1 MDRRNQRQQM
11 QAPGVDSRG
20 LHIPAFIRHPA
31 PMPSPKRSIHIV
43 AGVITDARDRIL
55 LNRRTEN
62 SDMAGLWEFPGGKR
76 EDGETSEQALVR
88 ELREELGIEAEVGDW
103 IMDVPQ
109 VYPDKHL
116 RLEVRHVRSWK
127 GSPRG
132 REGQAITWVAPDK
145 LSRYSM
151 PPADLPVVAALRH
164 PDRYLITPEPETD
177 DAAAHRDWYARLAR
191 ALDAGVRRVQL
202 RTPAS
207 AARVALA
214 EQAVARHGGGVQ
226 WLLNRDIELARR
238 LGVGVHLG
246 SEQLLQL
253 ETRPLPAGQL
263 VAASCHDLAQLQAAQ
278 RLGCDFAV
286 LGPVQSTPSH
296 PGAAPMG
303 WNSFESLRAQ
313 VSLPLYALGGL
324 GPDDIAESRRHGAQG
339 IAAISRLWSGDAVPA
354 GG

>member
-1 MDRRNQRQQM
+1 
-11 QAPGVDSRG
+11 
-20 LHIPAFIRHPA
+20 
-31 PMPSPKRSIHIV
+31 MPSPKRSIHVV
-43 AGVITDARDRIL
+43 AGVITDARGRIL

-62 SDMAGLWEFPGGKR
+62 RDMAGLWEFPGGKR
-76 EDGETSEQALVR
+76 EEGESSEQALVR

-109 VYPDKHL
+109 LYPDKHL
-116 RLEVRHVRSWK
+116 RLEVRHIRSWK

-164 PDRYLITPEPETD
+164 PDRYLITPEPDADE
-177 DAAAHRDWYARLAR
+177 DAAHQDWYARLAR
-191 ALDAGVRRVQL
+191 ALEAGVRRVQL
-202 RTPAS
+202 RTPTS
-207 AARVALA
+207 PARIALA
-214 EQAVARHGGGVQ
+214 EQAVARHRSGVQ

-246 SEQLLQL
+246 GEQLLQL
-253 ETRPLPAGQL
+253 EARPLPADQL

-286 LGPVQSTPSH
+286 LGPVQATDSH
-296 PGAAPMG
+296 PGSPPMG
-303 WNSFESLRAQ
+303 WDTFETLRAQ

-324 GPDDIAESRRHGAQG
+324 HPDDITQARRHGAQG
-339 IAAISRLWSGDAVPA
+339 IAAIRALWPTA
-354 GG
+354 

>member
-1 MDRRNQRQQM
+1 
-11 QAPGVDSRG
+11 
-20 LHIPAFIRHPA
+20 
-31 PMPSPKRSIHIV
+31 MPSPTRSIHVV
-43 AGVITDARDRIL
+43 AGVITDARGRIL

-62 SDMAGLWEFPGGKR
+62 RDMAGLWEFPGGKR
-76 EDGETSEQALVR
+76 EAGESSEQALVR

-109 VYPDKHL
+109 LYPDKHL
-116 RLEVRHVRSWK
+116 RLEVRHIRSWK

-164 PDRYLITPEPETD
+164 PDRYLITPEP
-177 DAAAHRDWYARLAR
+177 DADEDAAHRDWYARLAR
-191 ALDAGVRRVQL
+191 ALEAGVRRVQL
-202 RTPAS
+202 RTPTS
-207 AARVALA
+207 PARIALA
-214 EQAVARHGGGVQ
+214 EQAVARHRSGVQ

-246 SEQLLQL
+246 GEQLLQL
-253 ETRPLPAGQL
+253 EARPLPADQL

-286 LGPVQSTPSH
+286 LGPVQATDSH
-296 PGAAPMG
+296 PGSTPMG
-303 WNSFESLRAQ
+303 WDAFETLRAQ

-324 GPDDIAESRRHGAQG
+324 HPDDITQARRHGAQG
-339 IAAISRLWSGDAVPA
+339 IAAIRALWPTA
-354 GG
+354 

>member
-1 MDRRNQRQQM
+1 
-11 QAPGVDSRG
+11 
-20 LHIPAFIRHPA
+20 
-31 PMPSPKRSIHIV
+31 MPSPKRSIHVV
-43 AGVITDARDRIL
+43 AGVITDARGRIL

-62 SDMAGLWEFPGGKR
+62 RDMAGLWEFPGGKR
-76 EDGETSEQALVR
+76 EEGESSEQALVR

-109 VYPDKHL
+109 LYPDKHL
-116 RLEVRHVRSWK
+116 RLEVRHIRSWK

-151 PPADLPVVAALRH
+151 PPADVPVVAALRH
-164 PDRYLITPEPETD
+164 PDRYLITPEPDTD
-177 DAAAHRDWYARLAR
+177 EDAAHQDWYARLAR
-191 ALDAGVRRVQL
+191 ALEAGVRRVQL
-202 RTPAS
+202 RTPTS
-207 AARVALA
+207 PARIALA
-214 EQAVARHGGGVQ
+214 EQAVARHRSGVQ

-246 SEQLLQL
+246 GEQLLQL
-253 ETRPLPAGQL
+253 EARPLPADQL

-286 LGPVQSTPSH
+286 LGPVQATDSH
-296 PGAAPMG
+296 PGSPPMG
-303 WNSFESLRAQ
+303 WDTFETLRAQ

-324 GPDDIAESRRHGAQG
+324 HPDDITQARRHGAQG
-339 IAAISRLWSGDAVPA
+339 IAAIRALWPQ
-354 GG
+354 

>member
-1 MDRRNQRQQM
+1 
-11 QAPGVDSRG
+11 
-20 LHIPAFIRHPA
+20 
-31 PMPSPKRSIHIV
+31 MPSPKRSIHVV
-43 AGVITDARDRIL
+43 AGVITDARGRIL

-62 SDMAGLWEFPGGKR
+62 RDMAGLWEFPGGKR
-76 EDGETSEQALVR
+76 EEGESSEQALVR

-109 VYPDKHL
+109 EYPDKHL
-116 RLEVRHVRSWK
+116 RLEVRHIRSWK

-132 REGQAITWVAPDK
+132 REGQAITWVAPDR

-164 PDRYLITPEPETD
+164 PDRYLITPEPTTD
-177 DAAAHRDWYARLAR
+177 DAAAHQDWYARLAR
-191 ALDAGVRRVQL
+191 ALEAGVRRVQL

-207 AARVALA
+207 PARVALA
-214 EQAVARHGGGVQ
+214 EQALARHRGSAQ

-246 SEQLLQL
+246 AEQLLQL
-253 ETRPLPAGQL
+253 DARPLPADQL

-286 LGPVQSTPSH
+286 LGPVQATDSH
-296 PGAAPMG
+296 RGATPMG
-303 WNSFESLRAQ
+303 WEAFEVLRAQ
-313 VSLPLYALGGL
+313 VSLPIYALGGL
-324 GPDDIAESRRHGAQG
+324 GADDIVQARRHGAQG
-339 IAAISRLWSGDAVPA
+339 VAAIRALWPG
-354 GG
+354 

>member
-1 MDRRNQRQQM
+1 
-11 QAPGVDSRG
+11 
-20 LHIPAFIRHPA
+20 
-31 PMPSPKRSIHIV
+31 MPSPKRSIHVV
-43 AGVITDARDRIL
+43 AGVITDARGRIL

-62 SDMAGLWEFPGGKR
+62 RDMAGLWEFPGGKR
-76 EDGETSEQALVR
+76 EEGESSEQALVR

-103 IMDVPQ
+103 ILDVPQ
-109 VYPDKHL
+109 LYPDKHL
-116 RLEVRHVRSWK
+116 RLEVRHIRSWK

-164 PDRYLITPEPETD
+164 PDRYLITPEPDTD
-177 DAAAHRDWYARLAR
+177 EDAAHQDWYARLAR
-191 ALDAGVRRVQL
+191 ALEAGVRRVQL
-202 RTPAS
+202 RTPTS
-207 AARVALA
+207 PARIALA
-214 EQAVARHGGGVQ
+214 EQAVARHRSGVQ

-246 SEQLLQL
+246 GEQLLQL
-253 ETRPLPAGQL
+253 EARPLPADQL

-286 LGPVQSTPSH
+286 LGPVQATDSH
-296 PGAAPMG
+296 PGSPPMG
-303 WNSFESLRAQ
+303 WDTFETLRAQ

-324 GPDDIAESRRHGAQG
+324 HPDDITQARRHGAQG
-339 IAAISRLWSGDAVPA
+339 IAAIRALWPTA
-354 GG
+354 

>member
-1 MDRRNQRQQM
+1 
-11 QAPGVDSRG
+11 
-20 LHIPAFIRHPA
+20 
-31 PMPSPKRSIHIV
+31 V
-43 AGVITDARDRIL
+43 AGVITDARGRIL

-62 SDMAGLWEFPGGKR
+62 RDMPGLWEFPGGKR
-76 EDGETSEQALVR
+76 EQGETSEQALVR

-109 VYPDKHL
+109 LYPDKHL
-116 RLEVRHVRSWK
+116 RLEVRHIRSWK

-164 PDRYLITPEPETD
+164 PDRYLITPEP
-177 DAAAHRDWYARLAR
+177 DADEDAAHRDWYARLAR
-191 ALDAGVRRVQL
+191 ALEAGVRRVQL
-202 RTPAS
+202 RTPTS
-207 AARVALA
+207 PARIALA
-214 EQAVARHGGGVQ
+214 EQAVARHRSGVQ

-246 SEQLLQL
+246 GEQLLQL
-253 ETRPLPAGQL
+253 EARPLPADQL

-286 LGPVQSTPSH
+286 LGPVQATDSH
-296 PGAAPMG
+296 PGSTPMG
-303 WNSFESLRAQ
+303 WDAFETLRAQ

-324 GPDDIAESRRHGAQG
+324 HPDDFTQARRHGAQG
-339 IAAISRLWSGDAVPA
+339 IAAIRALWPTA
-354 GG
+354 